1 MKLLIKKGR
10 VLDPGQKIDGVFD
23 LLLAEGRIVD
33 IQTEIRVETDRV
45 VEASGLVV
53 VPGFIDLHV
62 HLREPGFEHK
72 ETIASGSR
80 AAARGGFTT
89 ICCMPNTSPVADS
102 VEIIK
107 FIKEKARKEAVVNIL
122 PVAAVTVGQKG
133 QELAP
138 LEELA
143 AAGAVAF
150 SDDGQPVWNSALMR
164 QAMERAASLGR
175 LLIDHCEEKS
185 LAAGG
190 VIHEGQVSRNLNLPG
205 IPAEAE
211 EIMVARDL
219 ILARHNGWPVHLA
232 HLSTAGSVALLDW
245 ARAEGVPVSAEVT
258 PHHLLLT
265 EELLLTRD
273 PVYKVNPPLRTET
286 DRRALLQALKSG
298 LIEVIATDHAPHAE
312 QEKALGLEKAPFGI
326 NGLETA
332 VPSLLDRL
340 VRTAEL
346 PLERLI
352 QALTIA
358 PARLL
363 KLENKGRIKIGAE
376 ADLVLLDINGTTSVR
391 REDLQ
396 SRSKNTPFL
405 NTSFRGAVA
414 MTIVGGKVVYPS
426 EKDNKNIG

>member
-1 MKLLIKKGR
+1 MKLLIRKGR
-10 VLDPGQKIDGVFD
+10 VLDPGQKLDGVFD
-23 LLLAEGRIVD
+23 LLLDGSRVAD
-33 IQTEIRVETDRV
+33 IQPEIRVEADRV
-45 VEASGLVV
+45 IEAHGLLV

-89 ICCMPNTSPVADS
+89 ICCMPNTNPVVDS
-102 VEIIK
+102 VEIIRY
-107 FIKEKARKEAVVNIL
+107 IKEKASQEAVVNVL

-164 QAMERAASLGR
+164 QAMKKAAGLGR

-190 VIHEGQVSRNLNLPG
+190 VMNEGRVSRDLNLPG

-219 ILARHNGWPVHLA
+219 ILARHSDCPVHLA
-232 HLSTAGSVALLDW
+232 HLSTAGSVELLDW
-245 ARAEGVPVSAEVT
+245 ARAAGVPVSAEVT

-265 EELLLTRD
+265 EERLLTRD
-273 PVYKVNPPLRTET
+273 PVYKVNPPLRTEA
-286 DRRALLQALKSG
+286 DRQALLKALRRG

-312 QEKALGLEKAPFGI
+312 LEKNQGLEKAPFGI

-340 VRTAEL
+340 VKSGEL

-352 QALTIA
+352 EALTIA

-363 KLENKGRIKIGAE
+363 KLENKGRIKIGAD
-376 ADLVLLDINGTTSVR
+376 ADLILLDLNGKTLIR
-391 REDLQ
+391 REGLQ

-405 NTSFRGAVA
+405 NSDFHGEVV
-414 MTIVGGKVVYPS
+414 MTLVGGKIVYPF
-426 EKDNKNIG
+426 DN

>member
-10 VLDPGQKIDGVFD
+10 VLDPGQKIDGIFD
-23 LLLAEGRIVD
+23 LLLDGGRIAAL
-33 IQTEIRVETDRV
+33 QPEIRLEADRV

-53 VPGFIDLHV
+53 APGFIDLHV

-72 ETIASGSR
+72 ETIGSGSR

-102 VEIIK
+102 PEIISRL
-107 FIKEKARKEAVVNIL
+107 KEKARREAVVNVL
-122 PVAAVTVGQKG
+122 PVAAVTLGEKG

-150 SDDGQPVWNSALMR
+150 SDDGQPVWNSSLMK
-164 QAMERAASLGR
+164 QAMEKAAELGR

-185 LAAGG
+185 LAAIG
-190 VIHEGQVSRNLNLPG
+190 VINEGRISRSLGLPG
-205 IPAEAE
+205 IPAAAE
-211 EIMVARDL
+211 EIMVARD
-219 ILARHNGWPVHLA
+219 IVLARNTGWPVHLA
-232 HLSTAGSVALLDW
+232 HLSTAGSVELLEW
-245 ARAEGVPVSAEVT
+245 ARTARVPVSAEVT

-265 EELLLTRD
+265 EEELLTRD
-273 PVYKVNPPLRTET
+273 PVYKVNPPLRTEN
-286 DRRALLQALKSG
+286 DRRALLRALRSG
-298 LIEVIATDHAPHAE
+298 MIEAIATDHAPHAE
-312 QEKALGLEKAPFGI
+312 QEKAQGLEKAPFGI

-340 VRTAEL
+340 VRTGEL
-346 PLERLI
+346 SLERLI
-352 QALTIA
+352 EALTIA

-363 KLENKGRIKIGAE
+363 KLENKGRIKVGGD
-376 ADLVLLDINGTTSVR
+376 ADLTLLDIERTTVIR
-391 REDLQ
+391 REELQ

-405 NTSFRGAVA
+405 NTSFRGAVV
-414 MTIVGGKVVYPS
+414 MTVVGGKVVYPF
-426 EKDNKNIG
+426 EKNG

>member
-10 VLDPGQKIDGVFD
+10 VLDPGQKIDGTFD
-23 LLLAEGRIVD
+23 LLLAEGRIVS
-33 IQTEIRVETDRV
+33 IQPEIRVEADRV
-45 VEASGLVV
+45 VEASGLLV
-53 VPGFIDLHV
+53 VPGLIDLHV

-72 ETIASGSR
+72 ETIGSGSR

-102 VEIIK
+102 VEIIR
-107 FIKEKARKEAVVNIL
+107 FIKEKARKEAVVNVL

-138 LEELA
+138 LTELA
-143 AAGAVAF
+143 EAGAAAF

-164 QAMERAASLGR
+164 QAMEKAAGLGL

-185 LAAGG
+185 LATGG
-190 VIHEGQVSRNLNLPG
+190 VINEGEVSRRLDLPG
-205 IPAEAE
+205 IPAAAE
-211 EIMVARDL
+211 EIMVARDI
-219 ILARHNGWPVHLA
+219 ILARHTGCPVHLA
-232 HLSTAGSVALLDW
+232 HLSTAGSVELLDR

-265 EELLLTRD
+265 EEQFLSRD
-273 PVYKVNPPLRTET
+273 PVYKVNPPLRTEA
-286 DRRALLQALKSG
+286 DRQSLLRALRSG
-298 LIEVIATDHAPHAE
+298 LIEVIATDHAPHTE
-312 QEKALGLEKAPFGI
+312 QEKNQGLEKAPFGI

-332 VPSLLDRL
+332 IPSLLDRL
-340 VRTAEL
+340 VRTGEL
-346 PLERLI
+346 SLERLI
-352 QALTIA
+352 EALTIA

-363 KLENKGRIKIGAE
+363 KLEKKGRIKVGAD
-376 ADLVLLDINGTTSVR
+376 ADLVLLDLDGTSLIR

-405 NTSFRGAVA
+405 NTRFYGAVVL
-414 MTIVGGKVVYPS
+414 TVVGGKVVYPF
-426 EKDNKNIG
+426 EKND

>member
-1 MKLLIKKGR
+1 LKLLIRKGR
-10 VLDPGQKIDGVFD
+10 VLDPGQKLDGVFD
-23 LLLAEGRIVD
+23 LLLADGRIAD
-33 IQTEIRVETDRV
+33 IKPEIRTQADRV
-45 VEASGLVV
+45 LEASGLLV

-89 ICCMPNTSPVADS
+89 VCCMPNTSPVVDS
-102 VEIIK
+102 VEIIR
-107 FIKEKARKEAVVNIL
+107 FIREKASQEAVVNVL

-164 QAMERAASLGR
+164 RAMERAAGLGR

-190 VIHEGQVSRNLNLPG
+190 VINEGRVSRSLSIPG
-205 IPAEAE
+205 IPVEAE

-219 ILARHNGWPVHLA
+219 ILARHSGWPVHLA
-232 HLSTAGSVALLDW
+232 HLSTAGSVELLDW
-245 ARAEGVPVSAEVT
+245 AKAAGVPASAEVT

-265 EELLLTRD
+265 EEQLLSRD
-273 PVYKVNPPLRTET
+273 PVYKVNPPLRTEA
-286 DRRALLQALKSG
+286 DRQALLKALRGG

-312 QEKALGLEKAPFGI
+312 QEKNQGLEKAPFGI

-332 VPSLLDRL
+332 VPSLLDKL
-340 VRTAEL
+340 VKSGEL

-352 QALTIA
+352 EALTIA

-363 KLENKGRIKIGAE
+363 KLENKGQIKIGAE
-376 ADLVLLDINGTTSVR
+376 ADLVLLNLNEKTLIR
-391 REDLQ
+391 REGLQ

-405 NTSFRGAVA
+405 NTDFQGAVV
-414 MTIVGGKVVYPS
+414 MTVVGGKIVYPF
-426 EKDNKNIG
+426 EN

>member
-1 MKLLIKKGR
+1 MKLLIRKGR
-10 VLDPGQKIDGVFD
+10 VLDPGRKVDGIFD
-23 LLLAEGRIVD
+23 LLLAEGRIAS
-33 IQTEIRVETDRV
+33 IQTEIRVDADRV
-45 VEASGLVV
+45 VEAGGLLV

-72 ETIASGSR
+72 ETIQSGSR

-89 ICCMPNTSPVADS
+89 ICCMPNTNPVADS
-102 VEIIK
+102 AEIIN
-107 FIKEKARKEAVVNIL
+107 FIKEKAGRQAVVNVL
-122 PVAAVTVGQKG
+122 PVAAISRGQMG
-133 QELAP
+133 RELAP

-143 AAGAVAF
+143 AAGAAAF

-164 QAMERAASLGR
+164 QAMERAAGLGR

-185 LAAGG
+185 LASGG
-190 VIHEGQVSRNLNLPG
+190 IINEGRVSRILGLPG
-205 IPAEAE
+205 IPAAAE
-211 EIMVARDL
+211 EIMVARD
-219 ILARHNGWPVHLA
+219 IVLARNTGRPVHLA

-245 ARAEGVPVSAEVT
+245 ARAAGAPVSAEVT

-265 EELLLTRD
+265 EEELLTRNS
-273 PVYKVNPPLRTET
+273 VYKVNPPLRTEV

-312 QEKALGLEKAPFGI
+312 SEKNQGLEKAPFGI

-340 VRTAEL
+340 VRTGEL

-352 QALTIA
+352 EALATA

-363 KLENKGRIKIGAE
+363 KLENKGQIRIGAD
-376 ADLVLLDINGTTSVR
+376 ADLTLLDLEGQTVLTPER
-391 REDLQ
+391 LQ
-396 SRSKNTPFL
+396 SKSKNTPFL
-405 NTSFRGAVA
+405 NTSLRGAVV
-414 MTIVGGKVVYPS
+414 MTVVGGKIAYPI
-426 EKDNKNIG
+426 EKND

>member
-10 VLDPGQKIDGVFD
+10 VLDPGQKIDGIFD
-23 LLLAEGRIVD
+23 LLLAEGRIAA
-33 IQTEIRVETDRV
+33 IQPEIRAEADRV
-45 VEASGLVV
+45 VEAAGLLV

-72 ETIASGSR
+72 ETIGSGSR

-89 ICCMPNTSPVADS
+89 VCCMPNTSPVADS
-102 VEIIK
+102 VEIIG
-107 FIKEKARKEAVVNIL
+107 FIKEKARKEAVVNVL
-122 PVAAVTVGQKG
+122 PVAAISVGQKG

-164 QAMERAASLGR
+164 RAMEKASKLGR
-175 LLIDHCEEKS
+175 LLVDHCEEKS

-190 VIHEGQVSRNLNLPG
+190 VINEGQVSRRLNLPG
-205 IPAEAE
+205 IPAAAE

-219 ILARHNGWPVHLA
+219 LLARHTGWPVHLA
-232 HLSTAGSVALLDW
+232 HLSTAGSVELLDW
-245 ARAEGVPVSAEVT
+245 ARAAGAPVSAEVT

-265 EELLLTRD
+265 EEKLLTRD

-286 DRRALLQALKSG
+286 DRRALLRALRSG

-312 QEKALGLEKAPFGI
+312 QEKNQGLEKAPFGLT
-326 NGLETA
+326 GLETA

-340 VRTAEL
+340 VRTGEL

-352 QALTIA
+352 EALTTA

-363 KLENKGRIKIGAE
+363 RLDNKGRIKVGAE
-376 ADLVLLDINGTTSVR
+376 ADLVLLDLNGKTR
-391 REDLQ
+391 FRPEDLQ

-405 NTSFRGAVA
+405 NTDFYGTVV
-414 MTIVGGKVVYPS
+414 MTVVGGKVVYPF
-426 EKDNKNIG
+426 EKK